1 METTRLIE
9 GVTPKNSWA
18 LYCNFQMCN
27 ILCTYPADEYK
38 IIYQGKFREKIVK
51 QLMDVV
57 CVTAIVKLMELVSL
71 TEPYN

>member
-27 ILCTYPADEYK
+27 ILCTYPVDEYK

-51 QLMDVV
+51 
-57 CVTAIVKLMELVSL
+57 
-71 TEPYN
+71 